1 MTGLFEFVCLALLKP
16 FGPYVSFSSAEQALA
31 SHATS
36 CDECALTGAFVEP
49 HYEASDAVVVPSSVA
64 RLVLSPEELS
74 RNMYKSQ
81 IPAVDAGDLLGRT
94 LIVGAMLPTVDAD
107 ALSERIEKLAELALA
122 AQRSGCRVFWE

>member
-16 FGPYVSFSSAEQALA
+16 FGPFTSFAAAEQALA
-31 SHATS
+31 NHSKS

-49 HYEASDAVVVPSSVA
+49 FYEASANVVVPSAVA

-74 RNMYKSQ
+74 RNMYKSRV
-81 IPAVDAGDLLGRT
+81 PAVDAGDLLGRT
-94 LIVGAMLPTVDAD
+94 LIVGAMLSPAD
-107 ALSERIEKLAELALA
+107 AEALADRIRELSDLALA

>member
-16 FGPYVSFSSAEQALA
+16 FGPYVSFAAAEEALA
-31 SHATS
+31 VHSSH

-49 HYEASDAVVVPSSVA
+49 HVEPTDAVVVPQAVA

-81 IPAVDAGDLLGRT
+81 IPAVDASDLLGRT
-94 LIVGAMLPTVDAD
+94 LIVGAMLSEAESEALAD
-107 ALSERIEKLAELALA
+107 RIQSLSELALN